1 MYPASDGLLV
11 ALQGAARGLL
21 RTPIQLVQQAPD
33 VIDVAGGVRIE
44 ALQRGK
50 TLTAGDVF
58 GCLQHKGK
66 RLPIDRL
73 TAPVKLG
80 KKDFR

>member
-1 MYPASDGLLV
+1 MD
-11 ALQGAARGLL
+11 
-21 RTPIQLVQQAPD
+21 RTRISSKGQIVIPKQIRDRHRWRPGTELA

-73 TAPVKLG
+73 TSPVKLG

>member
-1 MYPASDGLLV
+1 MD
-11 ALQGAARGLL
+11 
-21 RTPIQLVQQAPD
+21 RTRISSKGQIVIPKQIRDRHRWKPGTELA
-33 VIDVAGGVRIE
+33 VIDAASGVRIE

-66 RLPIDRL
+66 PLPIDRL
-73 TAPVKLG
+73 AAPVKLG

>member
-1 MYPASDGLLV
+1 MD
-11 ALQGAARGLL
+11 
-21 RTPIQLVQQAPD
+21 RTRISSKGQIVIPKQIRDRHRWRPGTELT

-50 TLTAGDVF
+50 TLTADDVF

>member
-1 MYPASDGLLV
+1 MD
-11 ALQGAARGLL
+11 
-21 RTPIQLVQQAPD
+21 RTRISSKGQIVIPKQIRDRHRWRPGTELT

>member
-1 MYPASDGLLV
+1 MD
-11 ALQGAARGLL
+11 
-21 RTPIQLVQQAPD
+21 RTRISSKGQIVIPKQIRDRHRWRPGTELT

-66 RLPIDRL
+66 RLPNDRL

>member
-1 MYPASDGLLV
+1 ME
-11 ALQGAARGLL
+11 
-21 RTPIQLVQQAPD
+21 RTTISSKGQIVIPKQIRDRYQWRPGTELA
-33 VIDVAGGVRIE
+33 VIDAAGGVRIE

-58 GCLQHKGK
+58 ACLQHKGK
-66 RLPIDRL
+66 PLPIDRL
-73 TAPVKLG
+73 AAPVKLG

>member
-1 MYPASDGLLV
+1 MDR
-11 ALQGAARGLL
+11 ARISSKGQIVIPKQIRDRHQWRPGTEL
-21 RTPIQLVQQAPD
+21 T
-33 VIDVAGGVRIE
+33 VIDSAGGVRIE

-50 TLTAGDVF
+50 TLVASDVF

-66 RLPIDRL
+66 PLPIDRL
-73 TAPVKLG
+73 AAPVKLA

>member
-1 MYPASDGLLV
+1 MDRAKISSKGQIVIPKQIRDRHRWGPGTELA
-11 ALQGAARGLL
+11 
-21 RTPIQLVQQAPD
+21 
-33 VIDVAGGVRIE
+33 VIDSAGGVRIE

-50 TLTAGDVF
+50 TLIASDVF

-66 RLPIDRL
+66 PLPIDRL
-73 TAPVKLG
+73 AAPVKLG

>member
-1 MYPASDGLLV
+1 MD
-11 ALQGAARGLL
+11 
-21 RTPIQLVQQAPD
+21 RTRISSKGQIVIPKQIRDRHRWGPGTELAVINAP
-33 VIDVAGGVRIE
+33 GGVRIE

-50 TLTAGDVF
+50 TLTASEVF

-66 RLPIDRL
+66 SLPIGQL
-73 TAPVKLG
+73 AKPVKLG